1 MKLTKEELDYWR
13 ARSLV
18 VPIGWMRSES
28 ETARLINVISKGRVS
43 FREAF
48 NNPFDPIPEDNPEFI
63 AQAEAFI
70 KLGKENGNN

>member
-28 ETARLINVISKGRVS
+28 ETARLINVMSQGRIT
-43 FREAF
+43 FKEAF
-48 NNPFDPIPEDNPEFI
+48 NNPFDPIPEDDPELI
-63 AQAEAFI
+63 AQAEEFI
-70 KLGKENGNN
+70 KQGKEKCQ